1 MKLERLFHPWK
12 PIYDKNSKILILG
25 SFPSPKSRENNFY
38 YGHPQN
44 AFWKTVA
51 QVLNQKEPTPTPE
64 AKTKFLL
71 ENHIAVWDVL
81 ASCEI
86 IGARDDSIK
95 NPVANDFTEILENA
109 SIEMIFTTGKKAS
122 QLYEK
127 LCYPVNGKK
136 AEYLPSTSPANR
148 AMQAKPEFFESW
160 SRIQKYL

>member
-1 MKLERLFHPWK
+1 MKLERLFHPWR
-12 PIYDKNSKILILG
+12 PIYDSHSKILILG
-25 SFPSPKSRENNFY
+25 SFPSPKSRENDFY

-51 QVLNQKEPTPTPE
+51 KVLNQEEPMPTPE
-64 AKTKFLL
+64 GRKKFLL

-86 IGARDDSIK
+86 IGARDDSIR
-95 NPVANDFTEILENA
+95 NPIGNDFSEIFENA
-109 SIEMIFTTGKKAS
+109 SIKMIFTTGKKAN

-127 LCYPVNGKK
+127 LCYPMNKKK

-148 AMQAKPEFFESW
+148 AMQAKPEFFERW
-160 SRIQKYL
+160 NCIKQYL